1 MENAEQ
7 WGDVK
12 ARSEALRRRVI
23 AEEQAVERSP
33 GKAADRRA
41 QDPIE
46 DEEIWDLFAPMKIDE
61 ALKFKARLTKK
72 PTFPPDAEAV
82 AELRKAARARELA
95 WKKYNVEC
103 VETDEQMGSDG
114 YAIGA
119 SKFRDAWNALWSR
132 RYGPFEANTEI
143 CSMRFTDEPAPF
155 GTSTSHTV
163 QIFSVKVTGLREGLT
178 WPLDVFGMVA
188 IRDTIDHRR
197 NIVFDRERDNC
208 QTLTKKDPYLV
219 LTGPTRAVVLLDP
232 VIIEVKLVVKGTVE
246 SEDKVLS
253 YLAVEPDICST
264 FYSELLNIAYPS
276 KLSTL
281 EFTLGYIIFSVEATI
296 FLRVIDGSWP
306 DDCFGRFV
314 ARSASIDQD
323 IVLLL
328 HSGDKTF
335 PCTDDGNV
343 KLSRC
348 VASVEVN
355 GKLQV
360 SVKAWKVVNSGMGKD
375 EVFMPEEADKDYM
388 EEAGVHAPTV
398 ADSSVGKEVVFTPKE
413 AGRSDDTL
421 DLGFCKINVTVAWS
435 LISCNLA

>member
-1 MENAEQ
+1 MENAEH
-7 WGDVK
+7 WEDVK
-12 ARSEALRRRVI
+12 VRSEALRRRVI

-33 GKAADRRA
+33 GKAVDRRA

-46 DEEIWDLFAPMKIDE
+46 DEETFDLFAPMEIDV
-61 ALKFKARLTKK
+61 ALTARLAKK
-72 PTFPPDAEAV
+72 PTFPPDAEAA
-82 AELRKAARARELA
+82 AELRKAAMARELA
-95 WKKYNVEC
+95 WKKYNAEYVESY
-103 VETDEQMGSDG
+103 EQMGSDS

-119 SKFRDAWNALWSR
+119 SKFRDNWNALWSR
-132 RYGPFEANTEI
+132 HYGPFEANTEI

-155 GTSTSHTV
+155 GTSTSHTL
-163 QIFSVKVTGLREGLT
+163 QIFSAKVTGLRGGLT

-219 LTGPTRAVVLLDP
+219 LTGPTRAVVLMDP

-253 YLAVEPDICST
+253 YLAVEPDTSST
-264 FYSELLNIAYPS
+264 LYSKLLNMAYTS

-281 EFTLGYIIFSVEATI
+281 EFTLAHIIFSVEATI
-296 FLRVIDGSWP
+296 FLRVIAGSWP
-306 DDCFGRFV
+306 DGFFGRFV
-314 ARSASIDQD
+314 ASTASIDQD
-323 IVLLL
+323 VVLLL
-328 HSGDKTF
+328 HSGDKIF

-360 SVKAWKVVNSGMGKD
+360 SVKARKVVNSGKGKY
-375 EVFMPEEADKDYM
+375 EVFMPEEANEDYV
-388 EEAGVHAPTV
+388 EEGGAHAPVT
-398 ADSSVGKEVVFTPKE
+398 DSSVGIKVVFTPKE
-413 AGRSDDTL
+413 AYRSDDTL
-421 DLGFCKINVTVAWS
+421 DLGFCKIKVTVVWS